1 MRFEELATRIHVFYD
16 EADGWG
22 AIVTDSERFKHIS
35 GFGLTP
41 LDAIHE
47 LMVAVNL
54 AEEIYQ
60 EAPPKSNRFE
70 GNTSK
75 NTTNFWSLSEDDP
88 KIGLGIMFV
97 AFLLSVLSEVGD
109 E

>member
-1 MRFEELATRIHVFYD
+1 MSFEKLATRIHVFYD
-16 EADGWG
+16 ETDGWG

-41 LDAIHE
+41 FDAIHE

-60 EAPPKSNRFE
+60 EAPSVFVNKNKGTVSLVDESNKF
-70 GNTSK
+70 G
-75 NTTNFWSLSEDDP
+75 
-88 KIGLGIMFV
+88 IGVMLV
-97 AFLLSVLSEVGD
+97 AFLLSILSEVED